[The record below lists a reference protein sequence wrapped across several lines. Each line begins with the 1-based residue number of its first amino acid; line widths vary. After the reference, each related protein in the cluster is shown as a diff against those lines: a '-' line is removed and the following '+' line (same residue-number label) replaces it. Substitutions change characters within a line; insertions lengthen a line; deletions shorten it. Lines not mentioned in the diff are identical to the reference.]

1 VNGVHDMGGLQGM
14 GPILREN
21 NEPVFHA
28 RWEARV
34 FALTRAVAAWGKWNI
49 DASRHQ
55 REVIPAAE
63 YLRMSYYEKFLVGL
77 AELAIRSGLVTRAEV
92 ESGKPARGS
101 NKMRPPL
108 TRDKVSALVAKGIPA
123 SRNTGAE
130 PHFKVGQHVRARNI
144 NPPGH
149 TRLPR
154 YARGKLGVVERDHGI
169 FVFPD
174 TNAHF
179 LGEKPQHVYSV
190 RFAAMELWGDQA
202 NPHDAVYVNLWD
214 DHLEPA

>member
-1 VNGVHDMGGLQGM
+1 MNGVHDMGGLHGM
-14 GPILREN
+14 GPIQRETD
-21 NEPVFHA
+21 EPVFHA

-34 FALTRAVAAWGKWNI
+34 FALTRAVGAWGKWNL

-55 REVIPAAE
+55 RELIPPGE

-77 AELAIRSGLVTRAEV
+77 TELAIRSGLVTLAEV
-92 ESGKPARGS
+92 ESGKPDPGS
-101 NKMRPPL
+101 KKMHPPL
-108 TRDKVSALVAKGIPA
+108 TADKIPALVAKGIPA
-123 SRNTGAE
+123 SREARVD

-154 YARGKLGVVERDHGI
+154 YARGRLGIVERDHGV

-174 TNAHF
+174 TNAHL

-190 RFAAMELWGDQA
+190 RFNARALWGEQA
-202 NPHDAVYVNLWD
+202 NPHDAVYINLWD